1 MEPIINDPVLLQEFL
16 IESEELLQAAQ
27 REARGRADVVGQAHV
42 RNVVEVRG
50 QTAAGDEHVIDVG
63 GGG

>member
-27 REARGRADVVGQAHV
+27 RARNRDRLGASGW
-42 RNVVEVRG
+42 
-50 QTAAGDEHVIDVG
+50 
-63 GGG
+63 